1 MFDCNVICKY
11 LAKSSETIKEGSKYF
26 NYKDITINT
35 FIVVS
40 YNGGNECSFLIYT
53 HTYKHAW
60 HACIHAYF
68 ILPTR
73 AFQNKE

>member
-40 YNGGNECSFLIYT
+40 YNGGNECSFLI
-53 HTYKHAW
+53 
-60 HACIHAYF
+60 
-68 ILPTR
+68 
-73 AFQNKE
+73 

>member
-53 HTYKHAW
+53 HTYKHA
-60 HACIHAYF
+60 CIYAYF

-73 AFQNKE
+73 ALQNKE